1 MATAKQRLGK
11 ILKIHKMKF
20 WIMLLDY
27 FIGWNTPQVI
37 ANSL

>member
-20 WIMLLDY
+20 WITLLDY

-37 ANSL
+37 ASSL